1 MQQLV
6 EKNNIKKTTQI
17 FKLDEDVRDSGV
29 ERGHACYVC
38 QYVLSDA
45 TLETIDTLHELVQSV
60 SDETRMSLIHI
71 AGNLTRSDEYSD
83 EELFNLDM

>member
-6 EKNNIKKTTQI
+6 EKNNIKNTTHI
-17 FKLDEDVRDSGV
+17 FKLDEDVRVSDV

-45 TLETIDTLHELVQSV
+45 ALETL
-60 SDETRMSLIHI
+60 
-71 AGNLTRSDEYSD
+71 A
-83 EELFNLDM
+83 